1 MTKHI
6 KSKKTRY
13 YAKDCVYNTERVIQ
27 GNNDLYK
34 PMEGEHQ
41 EKAIEWETSLYYTLN
56 DAHELI
62 GQIGLK
68 NFLESLYH
76 EKKGR
81 LLTVEEHEAMQTLHD
96 SWEL

>member
-1 MTKHI
+1 MTKYSIKAKKPHYEHI
-6 KSKKTRY
+6 RGDYSS
-13 YAKDCVYNTERVIQ
+13 
-27 GNNDLYK
+27 LYK
-34 PMEGEHQ
+34 PIEGEHQ

-96 SWEL
+96 SWRL

>member
-1 MTKHI
+1 MMNTDLDKDNKGHI
-6 KSKKTRY
+6 WS
-13 YAKDCVYNTERVIQ
+13 IQ
-27 GNNDLYK
+27 EEAT
-34 PMEGEHQ
+34 M
-41 EKAIEWETSLYYTLN
+41 YYTLT

-62 GQIGLK
+62 RAIGFK

-81 LLTVEEHEAMQTLHD
+81 LLTVEEHEAMETLHN

>member
-1 MTKHI
+1 MMNK
-6 KSKKTRY
+6 
-13 YAKDCVYNTERVIQ
+13 ALDKDNKGQIWSIQ
-27 GNNDLYK
+27 EEAG
-34 PMEGEHQ
+34 M
-41 EKAIEWETSLYYTLN
+41 YYTLT

-62 GQIGLK
+62 RAIGLR

-81 LLTVEEHEAMQTLHD
+81 LLTVEEHEAMETLHN

>member
-1 MTKHI
+1 MMNNVLDKDNKGHI
-6 KSKKTRY
+6 WS
-13 YAKDCVYNTERVIQ
+13 IQ
-27 GNNDLYK
+27 EEAG
-34 PMEGEHQ
+34 M
-41 EKAIEWETSLYYTLN
+41 YYTLT

-62 GQIGLK
+62 RAIGLR

-81 LLTVEEHEAMQTLHD
+81 LLTVEEHEAMETLHN